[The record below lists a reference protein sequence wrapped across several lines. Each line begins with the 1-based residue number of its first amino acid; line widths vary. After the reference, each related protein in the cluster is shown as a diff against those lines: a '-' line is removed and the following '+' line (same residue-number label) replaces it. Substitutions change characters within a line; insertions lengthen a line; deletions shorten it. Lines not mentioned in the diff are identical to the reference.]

1 MYEIFDN
8 MCGIVGLKGE
18 FNQDDIISMMEIIK
32 TRGMDSHGFYL
43 KNQNNTVYNNNFNLS
58 NFVSDNNIYNI
69 GIGHNLLSIFNFN
82 YGDNCL
88 NLQPLVYNN
97 LVLAF
102 NGEIYNFNEVL
113 DFLISNSY
121 DIDPK
126 NDCELLINLLHYY
139 FNKEHNLL
147 TAVEHTN
154 NIINGDYVYSI
165 FDGENIAVSRDKIG
179 VKPLFYGE
187 RKGLQAFASER
198 KSLWKVNITNI
209 KTLAPGYILYN
220 FNLHSPKNLIYDYH
234 YDKNYKYTEY
244 LHHLDIY
251 LNNSVK
257 DRIKNI
263 NNIAL
268 IFSGGI
274 DSTLLLYYI
283 LDNLEEQQNIT
294 LYTVGN
300 KDSMD
305 LKYAKN
311 ISKSL
316 NLNLRYF
323 IVDEDTVWNCL
334 DSTLLAIED
343 ANLMKLGV
351 GMTLFIASHMIH
363 KDNIKVALSGQGADE
378 LFAGYK
384 RYLSTFKQGYIRDDG
399 IRYTDFQAVEFELR
413 EDIKNIYHV
422 NLERDD
428 AVTMANGIELRVPFL
443 SEEVVKLSL
452 NIPAKYK
459 IKNQD
464 DDIRKN
470 ILRDLASKKGLPDS
484 IAYRNKKA
492 AQYGSGIDKI
502 LRKKILKEINL
513 NEYYNKLVE
522 TI

>member
-1 MYEIFDN
+1 M
-8 MCGIVGLKGE
+8 
-18 FNQDDIISMMEIIK
+18 
-32 TRGMDSHGFYL
+32 L
-43 KNQNNTVYNNNFNLS
+43 KN
-58 NFVSDNNIYNI
+58 
-69 GIGHNLLSIFNFN
+69 
-82 YGDNCL
+82 
-88 NLQPLVYNN
+88 
-97 LVLAF
+97 
-102 NGEIYNFNEVL
+102 
-113 DFLISNSY
+113 
-121 DIDPK
+121 
-126 NDCELLINLLHYY
+126 
-139 FNKEHNLL
+139 
-147 TAVEHTN
+147 
-154 NIINGDYVYSI
+154 
-165 FDGENIAVSRDKIG
+165 
-179 VKPLFYGE
+179 
-187 RKGLQAFASER
+187 
-198 KSLWKVNITNI
+198 
-209 KTLAPGYILYN
+209 
-220 FNLHSPKNLIYDYH
+220 
-234 YDKNYKYTEY
+234 
-244 LHHLDIY
+244 
-251 LNNSVK
+251 
-257 DRIKNI
+257 
-263 NNIAL
+263 
-268 IFSGGI
+268 
-274 DSTLLLYYI
+274 
-283 LDNLEEQQNIT
+283 
-294 LYTVGN
+294 
-300 KDSMD
+300 
-305 LKYAKN
+305 
-311 ISKSL
+311 
-316 NLNLRYF
+316 
-323 IVDEDTVWNCL
+323 EDTVWNCL

-363 KDNIKVALSGQGADE
+363 EDNIKVALSGQGADE